1 MSEEKTAAGAR
12 KLGLYFLASG
22 AAALVNF
29 LSRFAY
35 DLTFEFATSVVLAY
49 CTGMIV
55 NFSLSKLFV
64 FGARKSGNTW
74 REGIKFLIVAGAGL
88 AVTTLVSL
96 AAVWAMQWRPV
107 LSDAPLQYTI
117 AHACGMAAGFVA
129 NFGGHKL
136 VSFRETGL
144 WARLRRPEP

>member
-1 MSEEKTAAGAR
+1 MSEEKSRSAVR

-35 DLTFEFATSVVLAY
+35 DLSFEFAASVVLAY

-64 FGARKSGNTW
+64 FDARKSGNTW
-74 REGIKFLIVAGAGL
+74 REGIKFLLVAGAGL
-88 AVTTLVSL
+88 AVTTGVSL
-96 AAVWAMQWRPV
+96 AVVWAFKLRP
-107 LSDAPLQYTI
+107 SFSETLQYTI
-117 AHACGMAAGFVA
+117 AHACGMGAGFVA
-129 NFGGHKL
+129 NFGGHRL

-144 WARLRRPEP
+144 WARLRKD